1 MHDEKRVVTNDKSCL
16 RAALCPKVAEAPL
29 DRGAPPHA
37 PTVDA
42 PTDKHSALRTAA
54 AEAAEADTAPLAC
67 CASFASPES
76 AKSRRRPPWSS
87 SSWWCSTTTV
97 APGSPC
103 AKMTICEGQ
112 IYKHHQGPGHLH
124 GEGPGSSKMP
134 CEINSPTL

>member
-1 MHDEKRVVTNDKSCL
+1 MHDEKRVVTNDKCCL

-54 AEAAEADTAPLAC
+54 AEAAEAGAAAFTCSATFAG
-67 CASFASPES
+67 AGAASPES

-87 SSWWCSTTTV
+87 SSWWCSTTTSPR
-97 APGSPC
+97 APR
-103 AKMTICEGQ
+103 AQ
-112 IYKHHQGPGHLH
+112 R
-124 GEGPGSSKMP
+124 
-134 CEINSPTL
+134 